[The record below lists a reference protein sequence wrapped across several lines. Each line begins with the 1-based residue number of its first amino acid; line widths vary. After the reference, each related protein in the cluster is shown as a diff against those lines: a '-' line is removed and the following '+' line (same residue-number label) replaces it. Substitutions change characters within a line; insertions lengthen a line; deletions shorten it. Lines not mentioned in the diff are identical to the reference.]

1 MRYAGTIADS
11 NAHILVAMKIGA
23 TVTLLLPG
31 ARVDTDAQMGGP
43 AWTQKGSATES
54 KPQWAAPQAGR
65 PTHEA
70 RQHDLEVNTTGDP
83 SCGPSLPLPPV
94 TR

>member
-1 MRYAGTIADS
+1 
-11 NAHILVAMKIGA
+11 MKIGA

-43 AWTQKGSATES
+43 AWTHQGSATES

>member
-1 MRYAGTIADS
+1 M
-11 NAHILVAMKIGA
+11 L
-23 TVTLLLPG
+23 TLTHKWEGLPG
-31 ARVDTDAQMGGP
+31 PKR
-43 AWTQKGSATES
+43 SATES

-83 SCGPSLPLPPV
+83 SCDPFSSTCSLLQGNCLTVAVHLGKHEHTLLAFSVLPMSLV
-94 TR
+94 RS

>member
-1 MRYAGTIADS
+1 
-11 NAHILVAMKIGA
+11 MKIGA

-43 AWTQKGSATES
+43 AWTQQGSATES

-65 PTHEA
+65 STHERA
-70 RQHDLEVNTTGDP
+70 SVADQNTTGDP
-83 SCGPSLPLPPV
+83 RCALPFHVLPVLEV
-94 TR
+94 TV